1 MPNYHIN
8 QKTGNANICKAKDG
22 NCPLKDADGNKVPHF
37 DNKEQA
43 QAFVE
48 QDLAQKHDS
57 TKTLEKE
64 KNKNIEQNLNYDVLE
79 KYYIDPNDVD
89 YEYDYIY
96 GEDGSETIDDDSVYL
111 NSVNVEE
118 IAKKIA
124 GKKGNW
130 QEVQKILENNGASDP
145 QSYSIEIYELG
156 NSTDV
161 IINFNNKEKAIDD
174 LKKHFNDKKQKPQD
188 IKVSTYSP
196 NFDVFNDLSHTVDYD
211 YGYNEDYYSDTID
224 EDSIVI
230 NSIDEEELTKSI
242 MNLDNVSNEE
252 KKQNFN
258 ELREILRTAGAFEP
272 ENYFGYTRGYDD
284 NSKIYIKPKND
295 QLQKRIEQ
303 EYYKKPNAKDD
314 KGILEY
320 VRSKGQETEGL
331 SPVEA
336 IKKQL
341 TNENNGR
348 RSSLV
353 DNATGASK
361 ATLKIRDIKIGA
373 KEHYENVKPLPMES
387 NNTADK
393 IAGVV
398 VRTGTTYRLVD
409 GYHRTKNLM
418 NNKRILSQYIVLY

>member
-8 QKTGNANICKAKDG
+8 QKTGNANICRAKDG

-43 QAFVE
+43 QALVE
-48 QDLAQKHDS
+48 QDLAQKHGS
-57 TKTLEKE
+57 IKTLEKDNNNDD
-64 KNKNIEQNLNYDVLE
+64 KQSDLE
-79 KYYIDPNDVD
+79 
-89 YEYDYIY
+89 
-96 GEDGSETIDDDSVYL
+96 
-111 NSVNVEE
+111 
-118 IAKKIA
+118 
-124 GKKGNW
+124 
-130 QEVQKILENNGASDP
+130 
-145 QSYSIEIYELG
+145 
-156 NSTDV
+156 
-161 IINFNNKEKAIDD
+161 
-174 LKKHFNDKKQKPQD
+174 KQKPQD

-196 NFDVFNDLSHTVDYD
+196 NFDVFNNLSHIVDYD

-242 MNLDNVSNEE
+242 MDLDENSSISNDE
-252 KKQNFN
+252 KKKNFD

-353 DNATGASK
+353 DNATGVSK
-361 ATLKIRDIKIGA
+361 ATLKIRDIRIGA

-398 VRTGTTYRLVD
+398 VQTGTTYRLVD